1 MLLNVTIFLWYG
13 AVCPWQLFANNNV
26 IPISRLIPLG
36 ILILLLRRL
45 PVIVASHRWIRQLKD
60 LRQTI
65 FMGFFGPVG
74 VSGIFYLY
82 VTLEF
87 LDTLKDGEHQRAD
100 VANMAETLTV
110 VVWFTAICS
119 VVSLP
124 WATTFSSGI
133 LM

>member
-13 AVCPWQLFANNNV
+13 AVCPWTLFAHNNV
-26 IPISRLIPLG
+26 IPIYRLIPLG
-36 ILILLLRRL
+36 ILILLLRRP
-45 PVIVASHRWIRQLKD
+45 PVVFASHRWIRQLKD

-87 LDTLKDGEHQRAD
+87 LDTLKQGDEQRPD
-100 VANMAETLTV
+100 VANMGEAVTV
-110 VVWFTAICS
+110 VVWFVAICS
-119 VVSLP
+119 VVS
-124 WATTFSSGI
+124 
-133 LM
+133 